1 MNHELR
7 QRVLQDGTYRKYTG
21 NRKEAFRNGT
31 LYVNETV
38 NDETGETRR
47 QVNIDALGVTKEEAN
62 ECERI
67 RKSKNKQRERIEE
80 HIKFLFDSTS
90 CDLFFVT
97 FTFNDYI
104 LKNTKESTRKQKVT
118 RTLTPCDDYIGNVDY
133 GEKNER
139 EHYHA
144 LVALNRDKYQRYEDD
159 EGHLSLSVFSKYD
172 YGFINVTEVKRE
184 GKDAER
190 LSRYI
195 SKLTLHSVKVSQRYV
210 FTKKGSAYQEY
221 RKVIEAVKESSRT
234 DRGAWKDFEDEM
246 NALSF

>member
-7 QRVLQDGTYRKYTG
+7 QRLLQDGTYRKYTE

-31 LYVNETV
+31 LYVDETV

-47 QVNIDALGVTKEEAN
+47 QVNTDALGVTKEEAN
-62 ECERI
+62 ECELI
-67 RKSKNKQRERIEE
+67 RNSKNKQRERIED
-80 HIKFLFDSTS
+80 HIKFLFESTT

-97 FTFNDYI
+97 FTFKDEV
-104 LKNTKESTRKQKVT
+104 LDKTKHGTRKQKV
-118 RTLTPCDDYIGNVDY
+118 RRMLTLCNDYIANVDY

-144 LVALNRDKYQRYEDD
+144 LVALNRNNYQRYEDD
-159 EGHLSLSVFSKYD
+159 EGHISLSVFSNYD

-195 SKLTLHSVKVSQRYV
+195 AKLTLHSVKVSQRYV

-221 RKVIEAVKESSRT
+221 IKVIEAVKTSSRT